1 MTVLTPE
8 ARDVLTAGRLVHLVP
23 VNPPRHIR
31 SSVGPRV
38 RGSEPEVMFT
48 GDSED
53 GYQGLPMQ
61 SVRAANGSRSS
72 LPI

>member
-8 ARDVLTAGRLVHLVP
+8 ARDVVTAGPLVHLVT

-31 SSVGPRV
+31 SSVRPNV

-48 GDSED
+48 GDPGD
-53 GYQGLPMQ
+53 GYQDLPIQ

-72 LPI
+72 LPM